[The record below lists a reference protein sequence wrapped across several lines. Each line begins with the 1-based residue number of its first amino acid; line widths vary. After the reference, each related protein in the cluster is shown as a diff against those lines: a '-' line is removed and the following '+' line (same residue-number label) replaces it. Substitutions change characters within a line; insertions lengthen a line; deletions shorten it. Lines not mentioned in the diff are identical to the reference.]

1 MSLLNLHQFPVTF
14 WKVQKLLSE
23 TFDWSKE
30 HLQTV
35 IKDHKICIILNNYWI
50 KVEVSVISRSQRLR
64 LITLTSAL
72 IILGITKTESNNRFI
87 IHWTKKKWKSCF
99 CFFTDGKQHK
109 ARELDIITRGLEC
122 PWHDYCIICRYDVKG
137 ADFENSLYAFGQSE
151 KSKSSMH
158 RNNRYRVDH
167 PNKCFTLPHAVLF
180 PIYSYSQIKRQRWYS
195 HLWKCSRC
203 VYSVCRWSL
212 SAPQQ
217 GKYQVKTKWVLYIK
231 YVTELLSNE
240 CRQTKTKPIRNAYS
254 SAISTWVK
262 ISNKQ
267 ALIVSLCL

>member
-151 KSKSSMH
+151 KSKNSMY
-158 RNNRYRVDH
+158 RNNRYRADH
-167 PNKCFTLPHAVLF
+167 PNKCFTLPHTC
-180 PIYSYSQIKRQRWYS
+180 IISYLLLLADQATAMAQSPMKMFSI
-195 HLWKCSRC
+195 LLCLLC
-203 VYSVCRWSL
+203 L
-212 SAPQQ
+212 
-217 GKYQVKTKWVLYIK
+217 LL
-231 YVTELLSNE
+231 VTF
-240 CRQTKTKPIRNAYS
+240 CATAG
-254 SAISTWVK
+254 K
-262 ISNKQ
+262 ISSQDKVN
-267 ALIVSLCL
+267 SLY